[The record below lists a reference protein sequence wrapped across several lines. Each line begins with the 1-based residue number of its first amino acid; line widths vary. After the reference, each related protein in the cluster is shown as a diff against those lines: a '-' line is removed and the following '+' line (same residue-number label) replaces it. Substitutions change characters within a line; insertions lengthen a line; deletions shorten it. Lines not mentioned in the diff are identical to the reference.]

1 MSRILKR
8 PMFRTGG
15 STNEGIMHGLV
26 DRKGYRLGDRVE
38 EITAAMDKYAPIPKS
53 RFPLGQIGLNLAS
66 GEFADAGTVQNIV
79 RSLKGPYEG
88 WTAADDARAQALA
101 QRKASAVGVAVSEDA
116 QMRMQMLKNMG
127 KKADVGRI
135 AQNAKDIVAANMINP
150 ETNKPYTYDE
160 AFAKAYRDAETSPG
174 KSLLQAW
181 RDFRGRIDTSVS
193 GVSTTVA
200 DNQADWQI
208 YIRPNLPPDK
218 IGGEVPTYYDKTKD
232 EDFINVEAMTPGK
245 YYWDEQDGELKE
257 VIEENGEKVGRIV
270 PGWRDKYYIK

>member
-1 MSRILKR
+1 
-8 PMFRTGG
+8 
-15 STNEGIMHGLV
+15 
-26 DRKGYRLGDRVE
+26 
-38 EITAAMDKYAPIPKS
+38 
-53 RFPLGQIGLNLAS
+53 
-66 GEFADAGTVQNIV
+66 
-79 RSLKGPYEG
+79 
-88 WTAADDARAQALA
+88 
-101 QRKASAVGVAVSEDA
+101 
-116 QMRMQMLKNMG
+116 
-127 KKADVGRI
+127 
-135 AQNAKDIVAANMINP
+135 MINP

-218 IGGEVPTYYDKTKD
+218 IGGEVPTYYDKREDK
-232 EDFINVEAMTPGK
+232 DFIDLEAMTAGK

>member
-1 MSRILKR
+1 
-8 PMFRTGG
+8 MFKMGG
-15 STNEGIMHGLV
+15 TPNEGIMHGLV
-26 DRKGYRLGDRVE
+26 KRQGYALGDRVE
-38 EITAAMDKYAPIPKS
+38 EITTAMDKYAPIPKS
-53 RFPLGQIGLNLAS
+53 RFPIGSIGLNLVS
-66 GEFADAGTVQNIV
+66 GEYAGDGLLKNIAKSA
-79 RSLKGPYEG
+79 RGPYEQFVQ
-88 WTAADDARAQALA
+88 ADDARQQALA
-101 QRKASAVGVAVSEDA
+101 KRKASAVGVAVSEQA
-116 QMRMQMLKNMG
+116 GQRMQMLKNMG

-181 RDFRGRIDTSVS
+181 RDFRGGIDTSVS

-218 IGGEVPTYYDKTKD
+218 IGGEVPTYYDKREDK
-232 EDFINVEAMTPGK
+232 DFIDLEAMTAGK